1 MGFYKPFGNDLRVG
15 VSAIATGSA
24 VNAILTRLSGLA
36 GVALGATDEI
46 GVLGHQKIDNGF
58 RGGVSAIAPVFAG
71 GTWRQLDGVN
81 LLFEGDDVLDDR
93 FDGLQELLLDHAAA
107 FIDFVFAA

>member
-1 MGFYKPFGNDLRVG
+1 MGFCKPFGNDLRVG
-15 VSAIATGSA
+15 VSAIATWSA
-24 VNAILTRLSGLA
+24 VNAIFTRFTGLA

-46 GVLGHQKIDNGF
+46 GVLGYQKIDNGL
-58 RGGVSAIAPVFAG
+58 RGGVSAIATVLAG
-71 GTWRQLDGVN
+71 SAGCQLNGVN

-93 FDGLQELLLDHAAA
+93 LDGLQELLLDHAAA